1 MKALLFSFVVLAL
14 GCSQV
19 PKKEEPNPLTVLLEK
34 QADWLAK
41 ENDLRDQLRE
51 AVRTSE
57 EAERRALNIANDA
70 KDLEEHVEWL
80 QAENKKLHGHAQAE
94 SVARHQAQ
102 ARIQELE
109 QHLKG
114 LKRQLGEAHR
124 MTEAF
129 ADQTDLLL
137 QLLSSP
143 REHKPAAKAGICRDK
158 NCRHQHRTPRR

>member
-14 GCSQV
+14 GCAQV

-51 AVRTSE
+51 ALRTIE

-94 SVARHQAQ
+94 VVARHQAQ
-102 ARIQELE
+102 DRIQELE

-124 MTEAF
+124 MTETF
-129 ADQTDLLL
+129 AGQTDLLL
-137 QLLSSP
+137 QLLSPP

-158 NCRHQHRTPRR
+158 NCRRQYRIPRR

>member
-1 MKALLFSFVVLAL
+1 MHR
-14 GCSQV
+14 C
-19 PKKEEPNPLTVLLEK
+19 PKKEEPTPLAVLLEK
-34 QADWLAK
+34 QANWQAK

-51 AVRTSE
+51 AVRTGE
-57 EAERRALNIANDA
+57 EAERRALNIANDT

-94 SVARHQAQ
+94 AVVRHQAQ

-129 ADQTDLLL
+129 SVQTDLLL
-137 QLLSSP
+137 KLLSSP
-143 REHKPAAKAGICRDK
+143 GAHKPAAKAGNCRDK

>member
-1 MKALLFSFVVLAL
+1 MKAVLFSFVVLSL

-19 PKKEEPNPLTVLLEK
+19 PKKEEPNPLTVLLKK

-57 EAERRALNIANDA
+57 EAERRALNIADDA
-70 KDLEEHVEWL
+70 KDLEKHVEWL
-80 QAENKKLHGHAQAE
+80 QAENKKLHGHAQVE

-109 QHLKG
+109 QHLKR

-129 ADQTDLLL
+129 SVQTDLLL

-143 REHKPAAKAGICRDK
+143 GAHKPAAKAGNCRDK

>member
-1 MKALLFSFVVLAL
+1 MKALLFSFVILAL
-14 GCSQV
+14 GCTQV
-19 PKKEEPNPLTVLLEK
+19 PKKEEPNPLTILLEK

-51 AVRTSE
+51 AVRTGE

-70 KDLEEHVEWL
+70 KDLEERVEWL
-80 QAENKKLHGHAQAE
+80 QAENKKLHGHAQVE

-114 LKRQLGEAHR
+114 LKRQLDEAHR
-124 MTEAF
+124 MTKAF
-129 ADQTDLLL
+129 AGQTDLLL

-143 REHKPAAKAGICRDK
+143 REHKSAAKAEICRDK